1 MAGWCRGGYSVGGF
15 CHSGAW
21 RVIYDV
27 FKKANIEYSGKDA
40 LLIKM
45 AETSDLEHKM
55 IIKVVDQ
62 LEEKLLSDFDKKY
75 IDICGGIK

>member
-1 MAGWCRGGYSVGGF
+1 MNLYDYLTKDGKEGV
-15 CHSGAW
+15 
-21 RVIYDV
+21 YDV
-27 FKKANIEYSGKDA
+27 FKKANIEYNSKDT

-62 LEEKLLSDFDKKY
+62 LEEKLLSDFEKKY
-75 IDICGGIK
+75 IDISG

>member
-1 MAGWCRGGYSVGGF
+1 MNLYDYLTKDGKEGV
-15 CHSGAW
+15 
-21 RVIYDV
+21 YDV
-27 FKKANIEYSGKDA
+27 FKKANIEYSDKDT

-62 LEEKLLSDFDKKY
+62 LEEKLLSDFEKKY
-75 IDICGGIK
+75 IDIVEV

>member
-1 MAGWCRGGYSVGGF
+1 MNLYDYLTKDGKEGV
-15 CHSGAW
+15 
-21 RVIYDV
+21 YDV
-27 FKKANIEYSGKDA
+27 FKKANIEHSGKDT

-45 AETSDLEHKM
+45 AKTSDLEYKM

-75 IDICGGIK
+75 IDIIS